1 MQKYT
6 KNEVDTCAGQ
16 AAAALYCARA
26 PSVSSID
33 NFR

>member
-16 AAAALYCARA
+16 AAAAFIARARA
-26 PSVSSID
+26 PSVRSID
-33 NFR
+33 N

>member
-16 AAAALYCARA
+16 AAAAFIARA
-26 PSVSSID
+26 RSERS
-33 NFR
+33 